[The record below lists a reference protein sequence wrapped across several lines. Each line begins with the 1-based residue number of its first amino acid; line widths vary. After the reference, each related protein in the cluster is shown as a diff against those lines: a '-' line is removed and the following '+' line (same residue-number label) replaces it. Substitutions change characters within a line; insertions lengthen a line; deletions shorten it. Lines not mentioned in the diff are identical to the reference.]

1 MKIRIITS
9 FLLITA
15 TLSAIATTP
24 PTAVEI
30 DFIFTNSTINGDNTL
45 GTNFKNQV
53 NGQAAAT
60 VDLSTI
66 VAGLTLTV
74 SASQSNI
81 SHTANGL
88 GITSGGTLSHSADA
102 LTFSFN
108 QTITLDSLKMGD
120 FTGTGQLGED
130 MVSILYSNTNPTT
143 TLSDEGFDNKTSNII
158 DFSSDNEVS
167 PLHSFSIRHDDGDFA
182 IEGFR
187 VTVVPENNQY
197 VLLSSLY
204 VLSFTIFRRRKT
216 ESKFH
221 AKLGQR
227 SP

>member
-1 MKIRIITS
+1 MKIRTITS

-15 TLSAIATTP
+15 TVSAIATTP

-30 DFIFTNSTINGDNTL
+30 DFNFTNSTINGDNTL

-53 NGQAAAT
+53 NGQATAT

-88 GITSGGTLSHSADA
+88 GITSGGTLSHSTDA
-102 LTFSFN
+102 LTFRFN
-108 QTITLDSLKMGD
+108 QTIKLDSLKMGN
-120 FTGTGQLGED
+120 FTGTGQPGED
-130 MVSILYSNTNPTT
+130 IVSILYSNTNPTI
-143 TLSDEGFDNKTSNII
+143 TLSDEDFDNKTSNTIN
-158 DFSSDNEVS
+158 FSSDNEVS
-167 PLHSFSIRHDDGDFA
+167 PLHSFTIRHVDGNFA
-182 IEGFR
+182 IEGFG

-204 VLSFTIFRRRKT
+204 VLSFTIYRRRKN
-216 ESKFH
+216 
-221 AKLGQR
+221 
-227 SP
+227 